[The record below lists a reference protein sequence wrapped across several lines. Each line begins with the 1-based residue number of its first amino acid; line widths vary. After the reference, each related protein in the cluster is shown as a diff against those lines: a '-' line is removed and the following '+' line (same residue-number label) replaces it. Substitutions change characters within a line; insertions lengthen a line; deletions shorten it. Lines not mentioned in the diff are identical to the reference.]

1 DAGRASADAAA
12 QPPARSSASA
22 CPSRRRLARL
32 AANRL
37 LSVLDALALVGLGR
51 PELADGRRRVP
62 EELPVGAREGHHHL
76 PIHLGRDPRRELE
89 GDRMGVA
96 ERQEEHVPAGLGA
109 VADAVDL
116 QYTGETLADAVD
128 HVADELPREAVKAAP
143 PARVVA
149 PPDDERPALHGRAH

>member
-1 DAGRASADAAA
+1 
-12 QPPARSSASA
+12 
-22 CPSRRRLARL
+22 
-32 AANRL
+32 
-37 LSVLDALALVGLGR
+37 LSVLDALALLGLWR
-51 PELADGRRRVP
+51 PELAYGRRRVP

-116 QYTGETLADAVD
+116 QYTGETLADPVD

-149 PPDDERPALHGRAH
+149 PPDDERPALHGRAHIGIDAALERPVGTLDAHDAVGGVDTHALRQGDGL